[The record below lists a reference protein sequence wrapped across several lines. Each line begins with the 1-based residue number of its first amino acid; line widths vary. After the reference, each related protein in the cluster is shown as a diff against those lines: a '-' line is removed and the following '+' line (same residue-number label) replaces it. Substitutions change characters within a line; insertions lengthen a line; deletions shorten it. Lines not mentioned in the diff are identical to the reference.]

1 MDGSS
6 GGTPRRYVDGRDPLP
21 LGSPRRELGTSLRF
35 SIVTAS
41 YASLTAKESALFA
54 AIAEGMDSPG
64 CGWLH
69 ELVEPSRSVGAV
81 LGSLIRKG
89 LVDSNRD
96 DNGAPSAC
104 YWVSLTEAG
113 EALAAPTAPTAPS
126 APSAPSPI
134 LPGEIVAP
142 APLAP
147 LSPAPSLPVWQAQT
161 QQQPQQG
168 ASGAVLNSR
177 ATFPEIKSMENLYK
191 ITPANLLSVN
201 PKTEKSLKNGDPQT
215 YILHLAPHNL
225 SGVNVCP
232 GAGNCK
238 RICLHSAGN
247 LVYMEAKQAARIRR
261 TLAYVQNPEAFMR
274 VLVCSILDK
283 IKKANGEPMAI
294 RLNGTSDIAWENVD
308 FNVSPE
314 FATFC
319 RVKYGR
325 QLLVGRQNIF
335 ELVNSLGVDCKFYD
349 YTKIRRDWGLCSYL
363 GYHLTFSFDGWDNAA
378 NLKLCHEAMANGVNI
393 AAAFNIKGSAALHLT
408 RIPAEKL
415 KRLLGAV
422 PLIVDGD
429 LTDYR
434 PADPKGGVIVGLR
447 FKLPHGAPWS
457 DTERQAFCIA

>member
-1 MDGSS
+1 VAHLGQALQDPGPYASEVGSDA
-6 GGTPRRYVDGRDPLP
+6 GKFPRFQ
-21 LGSPRRELGTSLRF
+21 TM
-35 SIVTAS
+35 TAS

-54 AIAEGMDSPG
+54 AIVEGMDQPG

-69 ELVEPSRSVGAV
+69 ELAESSRSLSAV
-81 LGSLIRKG
+81 LGSLVRKG

-104 YWVSLTEAG
+104 YWVSLTDAG
-113 EALAAPTAPTAPS
+113 EALAVPAAPA
-126 APSAPSPI
+126 APSPI

-142 APLAP
+142 ASLAP

-168 ASGAVLNSR
+168 ASAPVLNSR
-177 ATFPEIKSMENLYK
+177 ATFPELKSMENLYK

-238 RICLHSAGN
+238 KICLHSAGN
-247 LVYMEAKQAARIRR
+247 PVYMEAKQAARIRR
-261 TLAYVQNPEAFMR
+261 TLAYIQNPEAFLR

-283 IKKANGEPMAI
+283 IKKANGEPIAI
-294 RLNGTSDIAWENVD
+294 RLNGTSDIAWENVN

-319 RVKYGR
+319 RVKYGH
-325 QLLVGRQNIF
+325 QLLIGRQNIF
-335 ELVNSLGVDCKFYD
+335 ELFNSLGVNCKFYD
-349 YTKIRRDWGLCSYL
+349 YTKIRRDWGLCAYL
-363 GYHLTFSFDGWDNAA
+363 GYHLTFSFDGWDNSF
-378 NLKLCHEAMANGVNI
+378 NLKLCRGAIASGVNV
-393 AAAFNIKGSAALHLT
+393 AAAFNV
-408 RIPAEKL
+408 
-415 KRLLGAV
+415 KRGQTLPSILESGELADFNL
-422 PLIVDGD
+422 PIVDGD

-434 PADPKGGVIVGLR
+434 PADPAGVIVGLR
-447 FKLPHGAPWS
+447 YKLPVGSPMGPIEK
-457 DTERQAFCIA
+457 DLFKRAFCMA

>member
-1 MDGSS
+1 M
-6 GGTPRRYVDGRDPLP
+6 
-21 LGSPRRELGTSLRF
+21 
-35 SIVTAS
+35 TAS

-69 ELVEPSRSVGAV
+69 ELAESSRSLSAV
-81 LGSLIRKG
+81 LGSLVRKG

-104 YWVSLTEAG
+104 YWVSLTESG
-113 EALAAPTAPTAPS
+113 EALAAPAAPA
-126 APSAPSPI
+126 APSPI

-147 LSPAPSLPVWQAQT
+147 LSPAPSLPVWQAQS

-168 ASGAVLNSR
+168 TSAPVLNSR
-177 ATFPEIKSMENLYK
+177 ATFPEFRSMENLYK
-191 ITPANLLSVN
+191 ITPANLLSIN

-238 RICLHSAGN
+238 KICLHSAGN
-247 LVYMEAKQAARIRR
+247 PVYMQAKQAARIRR
-261 TLAYVQNPEAFMR
+261 TLAYAQNPEAFMR
-274 VLVCSILDK
+274 VLVCSVLDK
-283 IKKANGEPMAI
+283 IKKANGEPIAI

-314 FATFC
+314 FARFLQ
-319 RVKYGR
+319 VKYGR
-325 QLLVGRQNIF
+325 YVMVGYQNIF
-335 ELVNSLGVDCKFYD
+335 KLFNSLNVDCRFYD
-349 YTKIRRDWGLCSYL
+349 YTKVRRDWGLCAYL
-363 GYHLTFSFDGWDNAA
+363 GYHLTFSFDGWDNSS
-378 NLKLCHEAMANGVNI
+378 NLKLCSEAIANGVNI
-393 AAAFNIKGSAALHLT
+393 AAAFNV
-408 RIPAEKL
+408 
-415 KRLLGAV
+415 KRGR
-422 PLIVDGD
+422 PLPLVLESGGLADFNLPIVDGD

-434 PADPKGGVIVGLR
+434 PADPAGVIVGLR
-447 FKLPHGAPWS
+447 YKLPVGSPMGPVEKDAFK
-457 DTERQAFCIA
+457 RAFCIS

>member
-1 MDGSS
+1 VAQLGDTLQDSS
-6 GGTPRRYVDGRDPLP
+6 PYALGAGIDPGTFPRL
-21 LGSPRRELGTSLRF
+21 
-35 SIVTAS
+35 SIMTAS

-54 AIAEGMDSPG
+54 AIVEGMDEPG

-69 ELVEPSRSVGAV
+69 ELVEPSRSAGAV
-81 LGSLIRKG
+81 LGSLIKKG

-104 YWVSLTEAG
+104 YWVSLTDAG
-113 EALAAPTAPTAPS
+113 EALAAPVAPA
-126 APSAPSPI
+126 APSPI

-147 LSPAPSLPVWQAQT
+147 LSPVPSLPVWQAQT

-168 ASGAVLNSR
+168 ASAPILNSR
-177 ATFPEIKSMENLYK
+177 ATFPELKSMENLYK

-238 RICLHSAGN
+238 KICLHSAGN
-247 LVYMEAKQAARIRR
+247 PVYMEAKQAARIRR
-261 TLAYVQNPEAFMR
+261 TLAYAHNPEAFMR
-274 VLVCSILDK
+274 PLVCSILDK
-283 IKKANGEPMAI
+283 VRKANGEPTAI
-294 RLNGTSDIAWENVD
+294 RLNGTSDIPWESVK

-314 FATFC
+314 FARFVK
-319 RVKYGR
+319 VKYGR
-325 QLLVGRQNIF
+325 ELLIGRQDIIDLFYFIGEN
-335 ELVNSLGVDCKFYD
+335 VKFYD
-349 YTKIRRDWGLCSYL
+349 YTKIRRDWQKCARK

-378 NLKLCHEAMANGVNI
+378 NLKLCREAIANGVNI
-393 AAAFNIKGSAALHLT
+393 AAAFNIKRGQALPSVLESSGLADFNL
-408 RIPAEKL
+408 P
-415 KRLLGAV
+415 
-422 PLIVDGD
+422 IVDGD

-434 PADPKGGVIVGLR
+434 PADPAGVIVGLR
-447 FKLPHGAPWS
+447 YKLPVGSPMGPVEKEAFK
-457 DTERQAFCIA
+457 RAFCIA

>member
-1 MDGSS
+1 M
-6 GGTPRRYVDGRDPLP
+6 LAN
-21 LGSPRRELGTSLRF
+21 SPRF
-35 SIVTAS
+35 SIMTTS

-54 AIAEGMDSPG
+54 AIVEGMDEPG

-69 ELVEPSRSVGAV
+69 ELVEPSRSAGAV
-81 LGSLIRKG
+81 LGSLIKKG

-113 EALAAPTAPTAPS
+113 VALAAPS

-168 ASGAVLNSR
+168 ATPVLNSR

-238 RICLHSAGN
+238 KICLHSAGN
-247 LVYMEAKQAARIRR
+247 PVYMEAKQAARIRR
-261 TLAYVQNPEAFMR
+261 TLAYAHSSEAFMR
-274 VLVCSILDK
+274 PLVCSILDK
-283 IKKANGEPMAI
+283 VRKANGEPIAI

-314 FATFC
+314 FAKFLQ
-319 RVKYGR
+319 VKYGR
-325 QLLVGRQNIF
+325 YAMTGYQNIF
-335 ELVNSLGVDCKFYD
+335 DLFKTLVVDCRWYD
-349 YTKIRRDWGLCSYL
+349 YTKIRRDWGLCAYL

-378 NLKLCHEAMANGVNI
+378 NLKLCREAMANGVNI
-393 AAAFNIKGSAALHLT
+393 AAAFNIKRSATLHLT
-408 RIPAEKL
+408 CIPAEKL

-457 DTERQAFCIA
+457 ETERAAFCIS